1 MATAEGKMVPPLR
14 YLRSALGKP
23 VYVKLKDGTE
33 YVGILRVTDRTMN
46 IVLGDTAE
54 LKNSGQAI
62 AARYGDVFIRG
73 SMILYISFD
82 ADKAAPAF
90 TP

>member
-1 MATAEGKMVPPLR
+1 VASEAAKLVPPLR
-14 YLRSALGKP
+14 YLRGAVGRP
-23 VYVKLKDGTE
+23 IYVKLKDGSE
-33 YVGILRVTDRTMN
+33 YVGVLRMTDRTMN
-46 IVLGDTAE
+46 IVLSDTAE
-54 LKNSGQAI
+54 LKNSGQSI

>member
-1 MATAEGKMVPPLR
+1 MAAEAKGVPPLR
-14 YLRSALGKP
+14 YLRSARGKP
-23 VYVKLKDGTE
+23 IYVKLKDGSE
-33 YVGILRVTDRTMN
+33 YVGVLKMTDRTMN

-54 LKNSGQAI
+54 LRNSGQAI

>member
-1 MATAEGKMVPPLR
+1 MAAEAKGVPPLR
-14 YLRSALGKP
+14 YLRSAIGKP
-23 VYVKLKDGTE
+23 IYVKLKDGSE
-33 YVGILRVTDRTMN
+33 YVGVLKMTDRTMN

-54 LKNSGQAI
+54 LRNSGQAI

>member
-1 MATAEGKMVPPLR
+1 MATAESKLIPPLR
-14 YLRSALGKP
+14 YLRGALGKP
-23 VYVKLKDGTE
+23 IYVRLKDGTE
-33 YVGILRVTDRTMN
+33 YVGILKMTDRTMN
-46 IVLGDTAE
+46 IVLSNTAE
-54 LKNSGQAI
+54 LKNGGQAI
-62 AARYGDVFIRG
+62 AARYGDVLIRG

>member
-1 MATAEGKMVPPLR
+1 MAAESKGLPPLR
-14 YLRSALGKP
+14 YLRNAIGRP
-23 VYVKLKDGTE
+23 IYVKLKDGSE
-33 YVGILRVTDRTMN
+33 YVGILRMTDRTMN

-54 LKNSGQAI
+54 LRNSGQTI

>member
-1 MATAEGKMVPPLR
+1 LASAEGKGIPPLR

-23 VYVKLKDGTE
+23 IYVRLKDGTE
-33 YVGILRVTDRTMN
+33 YVGVLKMTDRTMN

-54 LKNSGQAI
+54 LKDSGQAI